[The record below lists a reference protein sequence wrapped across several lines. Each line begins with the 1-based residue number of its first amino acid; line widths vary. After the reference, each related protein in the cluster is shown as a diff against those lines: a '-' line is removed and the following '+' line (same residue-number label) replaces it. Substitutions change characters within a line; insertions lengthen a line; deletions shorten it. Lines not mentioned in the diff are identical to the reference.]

1 MADLRPAAPTSP
13 LAAAPPRWP
22 FATYRLL
29 TVMALMIGYI
39 GYYLCRANLAAAH
52 GSLHRELGLT
62 NEQFGQLVSVGNA
75 VYAGGKFIGAATT
88 DSVGGRR
95 IFFIG
100 LFGSVIATVGFGATG
115 GLAMLL
121 LFWGLN
127 RAFQSIGWGGL
138 MTVLSRWFTPAQYGS
153 ASGALSVSYQ
163 FGGVVATLFAGLLL
177 KFGAGWRLLFF
188 GPALALLGLGLVLLP
203 LIKASPLEVGY
214 PLPSDDSSQR
224 AAGPAGPVGGDRLAL
239 GKRLRLLLGSGR
251 FLIVCCLS
259 LVLTLLRETFNNW
272 LPAYFAHLGGS
283 AYSAVFKSALFPL
296 LGCVGTILAGWL
308 SDTYFRNNRGPIL
321 AGFLA
326 AAGCVLIGLG
336 HPEPVIAWAHQ
347 RLGVDGGLVIAAM
360 VGLIGFFVLAPYS
373 MVGGG
378 VFALDYGG
386 RQAAG
391 TAANLLD
398 GVGYTAS
405 IFAGIGVGKLLT
417 SASGDWRP
425 VFSLM
430 TWAVFG
436 CAGLSV
442 LLSLLGRTRRQPEF

>member
-1 MADLRPAAPTSP
+1 MTDLRGAAPLRPPAAVP
-13 LAAAPPRWP
+13 APRWR
-22 FATYRLL
+22 FATYRLI
-29 TVMALMIGYI
+29 TVLSLIIGYI

-52 GSLHRELGLT
+52 GSLHRELSLT
-62 NEQFGQLVSVGNA
+62 DEQFGQLVSVGNA
-75 VYAGGKFIGAATT
+75 VYAGGKFLGAAAT
-88 DSVGGRR
+88 DAVGGRR

-115 GLAMLL
+115 GLVMLL

-177 KFGAGWRLLFF
+177 RLGAGWRLLFF
-188 GPALALLGLGLVLLP
+188 GPALALFVLGLFLLP
-203 LIKASPLEVGY
+203 LIKSSPVEVGY
-214 PLPSDDSSQR
+214 PLPSDRDSSGGR
-224 AAGPAGPVGGDRLAL
+224 AAGEERLPL
-239 GKRLRLLLGSGR
+239 GRRLRLLLGSGR

-326 AAGCVLIGLG
+326 AAGCVLLGLG
-336 HPEPVIAWAHQ
+336 HPEPVLAWAHE
-347 RLGVDGGLVIAAM
+347 RLGADGGLVIAAM
-360 VGLIGFFVLAPYS
+360 VGLLGFFVLAPYS

-378 VFALDYGG
+378 VFALDLGG

-436 CAGLSV
+436 CAGLGV
-442 LLSLLGRTRRQPEF
+442 VLSLLGRTRRQPEF